1 VRRLRPARLRSVVV
15 PRGIFSR
22 PISWV
27 AAQLISTLRSIRS
40 PLPPP
45 SLRTAAASASLPPPP
60 LLPRPPQD
68 HNPRAPDLGTAAEIV
83 TTSASTGRH
92 AWVSNLSPLPSDHPM
107 TPPREPGT
115 ADLQSH
121 GSEGRRSPHI
131 SAQSPPMAV
140 TGQAGGADG
149 SRQVLSGQLS
159 SESGGR
165 GGAEAATEA
174 G

>member
-1 VRRLRPARLRSVVV
+1 MRRLRPARLRSVVV

-27 AAQLISTLRSIRS
+27 AAQLISTLRSIHS
-40 PLPPP
+40 PLRP
-45 SLRTAAASASLPPPP
+45 RHSAQPPPP
-60 LLPRPPQD
+60 RLCPLRLSCPGL
-68 HNPRAPDLGTAAEIV
+68 HNPRAPDPGTAAEIV
-83 TTSASTGRH
+83 TTSASTGRR

-165 GGAEAATEA
+165 GGW
-174 G
+174 